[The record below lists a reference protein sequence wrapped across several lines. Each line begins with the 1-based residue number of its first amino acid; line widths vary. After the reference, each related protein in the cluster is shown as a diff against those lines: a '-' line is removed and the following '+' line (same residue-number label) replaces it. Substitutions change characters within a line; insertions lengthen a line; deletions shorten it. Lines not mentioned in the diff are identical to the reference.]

1 MWEMESR
8 ERIGLFGGSFDPIHT
23 GHLILAESAV
33 NMAGLDRVIFM
44 PTALPP
50 HKHGAVL
57 SPFDLR
63 REMVEMA
70 IGGNPRFEL
79 SLLEGG
85 DLPAYTYE
93 SVAYYKARGYGRE
106 QIHLVIGSD
115 SLEEITGWKHPEK
128 IFADATI
135 VAMRRPASNESF
147 SPPGGAAVI
156 LIEACSNSISSS
168 GIRAM
173 VREGKSI
180 RYLVPDAVERFIL
193 DNKLY
198 IEPK

>member
-1 MWEMESR
+1 MESR

-33 NMAGLDRVIFM
+33 NMVGLDRVIFM

-50 HKHGAVL
+50 HKRELPL

-63 REMVEMA
+63 KEMVEMA
-70 IGGNPRFEL
+70 IEDNPRFEI
-79 SLLEGG
+79 SLLESGG
-85 DLPAYTYE
+85 RPIYTYE
-93 SVAYYKARGYGRE
+93 SVAYYRERGYERE

-115 SLEEITGWKHPEK
+115 SLEEISGWRYPER
-128 IFADATI
+128 IFENATI
-135 VAMRRPASNESF
+135 VAMRRTVSDEIFSF
-147 SPPGGAAVI
+147 PEGAAVVM
-156 LIEACSNSISSS
+156 IETCSNSISSS
-168 GIRAM
+168 EIRAR

-180 RYLVPDAVERFIL
+180 RYLVPGDIERFIR
-193 DNKLY
+193 DKELY

>member
-1 MWEMESR
+1 MESR

-33 NMAGLDRVIFM
+33 NMVGLDRVFFM

-50 HKHGAVL
+50 HKHGAAL

-63 REMVEMA
+63 KEMVEIA
-70 IGGNPRFEL
+70 IGSNPRFEL

-85 DLPAYTYE
+85 NLPAYTYE
-93 SVAYYKARGYGRE
+93 SVAYYRERGYERD

-115 SLEEITGWKHPEK
+115 SFEEIPGWKHPER
-128 IFADATI
+128 IFASATI
-135 VAMRRPASNESF
+135 IAMRRAASDEFF
-147 SPPGGAAVI
+147 SPPEGAAVI
-156 LIEACSNSISSS
+156 LIESCSNSISSS

-180 RYLVPDAVERFIL
+180 RYLVPDAVEQFII

-198 IEPK
+198 LEPR

>member
-1 MWEMESR
+1 MESR

-33 NMAGLDRVIFM
+33 NMVGLDRVIFM
-44 PTALPP
+44 PTAVPP
-50 HKHGAVL
+50 HKHAVPL

-63 REMVEMA
+63 KEMVEMA
-70 IGGNPRFEL
+70 IRDNPRFEL

-85 DLPAYTYE
+85 DHPAYTYE
-93 SVAYYKARGYGRE
+93 SVAYYRERGYDRE

-115 SLEEITGWKHPEK
+115 SFEEISGWRHPER
-128 IFADATI
+128 IFENATI
-135 VAMRRPASNESF
+135 VAMRRAASGEIF
-147 SPPGGAAVI
+147 SPPEGAAVVM
-156 LIEACSNSISSS
+156 IESCSNSISSS
-168 GIRAM
+168 EIRAM
-173 VREGKSI
+173 AREGKSI
-180 RYLVPDAVERFIL
+180 RYLVPDAVERFIR